1 MKRIFALAAAFGLI
15 LAGSAFDRASAQ
27 DTPADVERKVIY
39 LFNQDYP
46 PAGIVQHPTHPV
58 SLTKFWQVLDKQM
71 RESRSLALSES
82 LEDADY
88 RVEIKCA
95 GITHCSKLRVY
106 IKSPQRD
113 VLSAFTLHK
122 VKAGLFT
129 PSAELM
135 DNVASRLAQRLQ
147 ESIDALEEGGYGYR
161 H

>member
-1 MKRIFALAAAFGLI
+1 MKRFVALAAAALMFGG
-15 LAGSAFDRASAQ
+15 LATCPAMAQ
-27 DTPADVERKVIY
+27 DTPADETRKVIY

-58 SLTKFWQVLDKQM
+58 QLTKFWQVLDKQM
-71 RESRSLALSES
+71 RETRNLALTES
-82 LEDADY
+82 VEDADY

-106 IKSPQRD
+106 LQSPQRD

-122 VKAGLFT
+122 VKPLFL
-129 PSAELM
+129 SANTVQMEG
-135 DNVASRLAQRLQ
+135 VAQRLATRLQ